1 MRELARES
9 RVRGCLLGGAVGD
22 ALGNP
27 VEFDREPGVTDL
39 ELSADGLALIT
50 DDTQMTLFTVEGL
63 IRSGGSG
70 IPEAVYQAHRRWYD
84 TQWLP
89 GPPEHADGLAARPFL
104 YARRAPGNACLSGL
118 QLGRMGTFAHPA
130 NPDSK
135 GCGSVMR
142 SAPFGLWPAVSAED
156 AFARAAECAVHT
168 HGHPTGYLA
177 AGTFAAIVRHLLDG
191 DDVRTATERAIGIL
205 TARERHEETLT
216 ALRRALDTPYAAGNA
231 GIERIG
237 LGWIAEEALAMAVY
251 AALAFEEPDRT
262 RDALLVSVNHAG
274 DSDSTGAI
282 CGNLLGARHGEE
294 ALPAAWVARLEG
306 LDTIGEIAD
315 DLVKAGA

>member
-1 MRELARES
+1 MNAYRS

-27 VEFDREPGVTDL
+27 VEFERDPAVTDL
-39 ELSADGLALIT
+39 MLSRDGLALIT

-63 IRSGGSG
+63 LHAAGGDVPKSVY
-70 IPEAVYQAHRRWYD
+70 EAHLRWYD
-84 TQWLP
+84 TQRRL
-89 GPPEHADGLAARPFL
+89 GPPKHAAGLAAQPFL
-104 YARRAPGNACLSGL
+104 YAQRAPGNACLGGL
-118 QLGRMGTFAHPA
+118 ALGRMGTFAHPA
-130 NPDSK
+130 NPNSK

-142 SAPFGLWPAVSAED
+142 SAPFGLFPSISAAD
-156 AFARAAECAVHT
+156 AFALAAECAVHT

-191 DDVRTATERAIGIL
+191 DDVRTATERAIELL
-205 TARERHEETLT
+205 TGHDEHEETLT
-216 ALRRALDTPYAAGNA
+216 ALRRALDTPYAPGNT
-231 GIERIG
+231 GIGRIG

-251 AALAFEEPDRT
+251 AALDAEEPERV

-306 LDTIGEIAD
+306 LDTISTIAD
-315 DLVKAGA
+315 DLVEAAA

>member
-1 MRELARES
+1 MSAYRS

-27 VEFDREPGVTDL
+27 VEFERDPAVSDL
-39 ELSADGLALIT
+39 QLSRDGLALIT

-63 IRSGGSG
+63 LRSAGGDVPKSVY
-70 IPEAVYQAHRRWYD
+70 EAHLRWYD
-84 TQWLP
+84 TQRLP
-89 GPPEHADGLAARPFL
+89 GPPEHADGLAAQPFL
-104 YARRAPGNACLSGL
+104 YAQRAPGNACLGGL
-118 QLGRMGTFAHPA
+118 ALGRMGTFAQPA
-130 NPDSK
+130 NPNSK

-142 SAPFGLWPAVSAED
+142 SAPFGLFPSVSAAD
-156 AFARAAECAVHT
+156 AFALAAECAVHT

-191 DDVRTATERAIGIL
+191 DDVRTATERAITLL
-205 TARERHEETLT
+205 TGYDAHGETLT
-216 ALRRALDTPYAAGNA
+216 ALRRTLDTPYAPGNT

-251 AALAFEEPDRT
+251 AALVFEEPGRV
-262 RDALLVSVNHAG
+262 RDALLVAVNHAG

-306 LDTIGEIAD
+306 LDTITATAD
-315 DLVKAGA
+315 DLVEAAA

>member
-1 MRELARES
+1 MNDYRS
-9 RVRGCLLGGAVGD
+9 RVRGCLLGGAIGD

-27 VEFDREPGVTDL
+27 VEFQRDPAVTDML
-39 ELSADGLALIT
+39 LSRDGLALIT

-63 IRSGGSG
+63 LRSGGTG
-70 IPEAVYQAHRRWYD
+70 VPEAVYQAHLRWYD
-84 TQWLP
+84 TQRRP
-89 GPPEHADGLAARPFL
+89 GPPAHADGLAALPFL
-104 YARRAPGNACLSGL
+104 YAQRAPGNACLSGL
-118 QLGRMGTFAHPA
+118 ALGRMGTFQDPA
-130 NPDSK
+130 NPNSK

-142 SAPFGLWPAVSAED
+142 SAPFGLSPAVTAEE
-156 AFARAAECAVHT
+156 AFALAAECAVHT

-177 AGTFAAIVRHLLDG
+177 AGTFAAIIRFLLDG

-205 TARERHEETLT
+205 TGLDAHEETLT
-216 ALRRALDTPYAAGNA
+216 ALRRALDTPYAPGNT

-251 AALAFEEPDRT
+251 AALAGEEPARV

-294 ALPAAWVARLEG
+294 ALPTAWVARLEG
-306 LDTIGEIAD
+306 LDTIGALAD
-315 DLVKAGA
+315 DLVRATA